1 LDWLTFTTELIKTLI
16 WPLTVLVIVIL
27 LRKPIVGLIPLLQ
40 RIRYKD
46 FELEFGRQ
54 IREVRAEA
62 NEELPPPRKVE
73 AEIPQAPDPLLALA
87 SVSPRAA
94 VIESW
99 RHVETAAL
107 DAAQRNN
114 VPLKYRDAASPVRVI
129 RALENANVVD
139 PAVMAI
145 FHDLRA
151 LRNQAAHAPE
161 FALSTE
167 AVLEYVELAKRLI
180 DYLRSAE
187 RDVES

>member
-1 LDWLTFTTELIKTLI
+1 LDSLSFTAELINTLA
-16 WPLTVLVIVIL
+16 WPLTVLVIIVL
-27 LRKPIVGLIPLLQ
+27 LRKPIAGLIPLLQ
-40 RIRYKD
+40 HIKYKD

-62 NEELPPPRKVE
+62 NEELPPPKKPE
-73 AEIPQAPDPLLALA
+73 AAIAQAPDPLFEL
-87 SVSPRAA
+87 SRISPRAA
-94 VIESW
+94 VLEAW
-99 RHVETAAL
+99 KQVETAAL
-107 DAAQRNN
+107 DAAQRND

-129 RALENANVVD
+129 RVLENADVVD

-180 DYLRSAE
+180 DYLRTAE
-187 RDVES
+187 RDADS